1 MKNTITGYIL
11 AGGKS
16 QRMGTDKGLLLLD
29 GIPFV
34 SHICEALK
42 PIVGENIVIV
52 SSNVDYDF
60 LGYTRIE
67 DLIPDK
73 GPVGGIYTALKNS
86 KTKLNIILSVDA
98 PSVSSELLQWIL
110 DHHKESFLMTQVQT
124 NGKNHPLIAVYDQ
137 SLATVFEEHLIN
149 DQLKLRMVIER
160 VLHQTLLV
168 PEKWNHQ
175 TQNINTKEEYQN
187 LQL

>member
-34 SHICEALK
+34 SHISRALR
-42 PIVGENIVIV
+42 PIVDEVVII
-52 SSNVDYDF
+52 SSNADYDF

-98 PSVSSELLQWIL
+98 PLVSTEFLQWIL
-110 DHHKESFLMTQVQT
+110 DHHKESFLMTQVRT
-124 NGKNHPLIAVYDQ
+124 NDKNHPLIAVYDQ
-137 SLATVFEEHLIN
+137 SLATVFEEHLVN

-160 VLHQTLLV
+160 VRHQTLLV